1 MNNTI
6 QTLNS
11 ILEAL
16 MTINVKGN
24 DTITM
29 SNCLQALDRAI
40 KEIQASATRPVVEDP
55 DDEE

>member
-24 DTITM
+24 DAITM
-29 SNCLQALDRAI
+29 SNCLQALDRVI
-40 KEIQASATRPVVEDP
+40 KEVQASAAKPVETSSN
-55 DDEE
+55 EE

>member
-24 DTITM
+24 DAITM
-29 SNCLQALDRAI
+29 SNCLQTLNKVIQGMRADAVMEAPAA
-40 KEIQASATRPVVEDP
+40 KP
-55 DDEE
+55 EEE